1 MIKAPDGE
9 TIWVTYMNDG
19 KITHVITS
27 TKLRD
32 YYYLYKVNGDKLTK
46 TKHQSAN
53 PMDLVKYVK

>member
-9 TIWVTYMNDG
+9 TIWVQYMSDG
-19 KITHVITS
+19 KVTHVITS

-32 YYYLYKVNGDKLTK
+32 YYYLYKVNGDKLVK
-46 TKHQSAN
+46 TKHQSPN